1 MALKMV
7 EGGLGQ
13 RALLHRDLL
22 LGDNFGPIYTHFINS
37 EPLPVTVGK
46 TKRTTKEVF
55 RITNITKNGANSRQC
70 SYAGI
75 VTADRGHLILGLKFF
90 SHLWSARW

>member
-1 MALKMV
+1 MV

-22 LGDNFGPIYTHFINS
+22 IGDNFGPIYTHFINS

-55 RITNITKNGANSRQC
+55 RITNITKNGANLKQC
-70 SYAGI
+70 SVAM
-75 VTADRGHLILGLKFF
+75 VVKADRGHLILGLKFF
-90 SHLWSARW
+90 SHLWSGCW

>member
-55 RITNITKNGANSRQC
+55 KI
-70 SYAGI
+70 
-75 VTADRGHLILGLKFF
+75 
-90 SHLWSARW
+90 

>member
-55 RITNITKNGANSRQC
+55 RITKNGANSRQC
-70 SYAGI
+70 SFAGI